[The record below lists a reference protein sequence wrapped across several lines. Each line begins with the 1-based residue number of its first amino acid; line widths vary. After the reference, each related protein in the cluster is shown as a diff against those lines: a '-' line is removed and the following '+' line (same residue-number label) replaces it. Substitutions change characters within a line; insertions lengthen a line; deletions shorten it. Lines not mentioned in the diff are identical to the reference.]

1 VAVAAAIGIIAGLE
15 RQMTLG
21 DVDMPEFELDSRL
34 DADSLNLMDWPLC
47 RVLRMN
53 DRAYPWLI
61 LVPRRRGVRE
71 IIDLDPADQQVLLG
85 EIGRACRAIRK
96 ALKPEKLNVAALGN
110 VVPQLHVHVIGR
122 FTDDP
127 AWPRPIWGVQAPQ
140 PFTSEEAEIE
150 VIQWR
155 ERLV

>member
-1 VAVAAAIGIIAGLE
+1 
-15 RQMTLG
+15 MTTY
-21 DVDMPEFELDSRL
+21 EFELDSRL
-34 DADSLNLMDWPLC
+34 DNDSLFLMDWPLC

-53 DRAYPWLI
+53 DRSYPWLI
-61 LVPRRRGVRE
+61 LVPRRTAKRE
-71 IIDLDPADQQVLLG
+71 IIDLSSQDQALLLG
-85 EIGRACRAIRK
+85 EIGKASQAIKRV
-96 ALKPEKLNVAALGN
+96 LKPEKLNVAALGN

-140 PFTSEEAEIE
+140 PFDSDEAEVE

-155 ERLV
+155 ERLA

>member
-1 VAVAAAIGIIAGLE
+1 
-15 RQMTLG
+15 MTVY
-21 DVDMPEFELDSRL
+21 DFELDARL
-34 DADSLNLMDWPLC
+34 DNDSLFLMDWPLC
-47 RVLRMN
+47 RGLRMN

-61 LVPRRRGVRE
+61 LVPRRTGKRE
-71 IIDLDPADQQVLLG
+71 LIDLSTADQALLLG
-85 EIGRACRAIRK
+85 EIGQACRAIKK

-140 PFTSEEAEIE
+140 AFDSDDAEIE

-155 ERLV
+155 ERLA

>member
-1 VAVAAAIGIIAGLE
+1 
-15 RQMTLG
+15 MTTY
-21 DVDMPEFELDSRL
+21 DFELDPRL
-34 DADSLNLMDWPLC
+34 DNDSLFLTDWPLC

-61 LVPRRRGVRE
+61 LVPRRSGKRE
-71 IIDLDPADQQVLLG
+71 IVDLSTADQGLLLD
-85 EIGRACRAIRK
+85 EIGRACRAIRT

-110 VVPQLHVHVIGR
+110 VVPQLHVHVIAR

-140 PFTSEEAEIE
+140 PFDSDEAEVE
-150 VIQWR
+150 VIQWG
-155 ERLV
+155 ERLT

>member
-1 VAVAAAIGIIAGLE
+1 
-15 RQMTLG
+15 MTAY
-21 DVDMPEFELDSRL
+21 DFELDSRL
-34 DADSLNLMDWPLC
+34 DNDSLFLMDWPLC

-61 LVPRRRGVRE
+61 LVPRRSGVRE
-71 IIDLDPADQQVLLG
+71 IIDLSSADQALLLR
-85 EIGRACRAIRK
+85 EIGQASRAIKK

-110 VVPQLHVHVIGR
+110 VVPQLHVHVIAR

-140 PFTSEEAEIE
+140 LFDSDEAEVE

-155 ERLV
+155 ERLA

>member
-1 VAVAAAIGIIAGLE
+1 
-15 RQMTLG
+15 MTTY
-21 DVDMPEFELDSRL
+21 DFELDSRL
-34 DADSLNLMDWPLC
+34 DNDSLFLMDWPLC

-61 LVPRRRGVRE
+61 LVPRRVGARD
-71 IIDLDPADQQVLLG
+71 IIDLSSADQALLLA
-85 EIGRACRAIRK
+85 EIGQASRAIKK

-110 VVPQLHVHVIGR
+110 VVPQLHIHVIGR
-122 FTDDP
+122 FTDDA

-140 PFTSEEAEIE
+140 PFDSDDAEVE

-155 ERLV
+155 ERLA